1 MSNNFIDIF
10 MNDITA
16 TGLVEG
22 ATAPHFNLKDAQ
34 GKDFTEKSSS
44 KIILFFYPKDSTPGC
59 TAEACSLRDGYS
71 ELQALGFEVFGVG
84 GGTASSHIRFA
95 DKNTLSFPL
104 LLDEDNSVG
113 TLYGAYG
120 EKKFMGKTYMGIIRK
135 TFIIENG
142 VVTHI
147 IDKVKTKAH
156 YEQILEILEK

>member
-10 MNDITA
+10 MSDILVQ
-16 TGLVEG
+16 GLE
-22 ATAPHFNLKDAQ
+22 APHFNLKDAQ
-34 GKDFTEKSSS
+34 GREFTESYSD

-84 GGTASSHIRFA
+84 GGNTTSHAKFA
-95 DKNTLSFPL
+95 DKNELRFPL

-120 EKKFMGKTYMGIIRK
+120 EKKFMGRTYMGIIRK

-142 VVTHI
+142 IVTHI